1 MPGKTPSKS
10 ITAEPL
16 TKVAFLYSLPSSKTV
31 TLPVA
36 SSGKVTLT
44 EPEVPLVGKLIFTS
58 PTSKELFLGFTMN
71 VVVLDLVMYNS
82 SPGYVTI
89 AV

>member
-1 MPGKTPSKS
+1 MWLPGKTSSKL

-36 SSGKVTLT
+36 FSGKVTLT
-44 EPEVPLVGKLIFTS
+44 TPEVLFTGKVILTLPTLEELALAFTVN
-58 PTSKELFLGFTMN
+58 L
-71 VVVLDLVMYNS
+71 VVLDKGAYLS
-82 SPGYVTI
+82 SPI
-89 AV
+89 